1 MQDKPNNSQ
10 CTIHNAQLRFMNKIW
25 TFVIILS
32 LSLLLFLGPQNA
44 LTGMVAAA
52 NGAVS
57 LSITLLAVY
66 ALWLGI
72 LSIVEYTGLSNWLAK
87 ILKPV
92 IRFLFGKGISPETEK
107 YISVNMSANLL
118 GMGGAATPMG
128 IKAIAS
134 MDDGKGAATDPMIM
148 LFVLNAGGISLI
160 PTTLIGL
167 RSAAGSAAPAS
178 IILPTL
184 VTVILGNTFGIT
196 IVKLIQKF
204 GKKRKNKTSMP
215 NEQYKMHNAQFLFKQ
230 R

>member
-1 MQDKPNNSQ
+1 
-10 CTIHNAQLRFMNKIW
+10 MNKIW
-25 TFVIILS
+25 SLVIVLS
-32 LSLLLFLGPQNA
+32 LCLLLFTGPQNA
-44 LTGMVAAA
+44 LTGMIAAS
-52 NGAVS
+52 NEAVS

-72 LSIVEYTGLSNWLAK
+72 LSIVEYTGLSKGLAK
-87 ILKPV
+87 VLKPV
-92 IRFLFGKGISPETEK
+92 IRFLFGKDISPETEK

-118 GMGGAATPMG
+118 GLGGAATPMG
-128 IKAIAS
+128 IKAIGS

-167 RSAAGSAAPAS
+167 RSAAGSSAPAS

-184 VTVILGNTFGIT
+184 LTVIASNIFGIT

-204 GKKRKNKTSMP
+204 GKKRKKAKNGRLLNPSDIS
-215 NEQYKMHNAQFLFKQ
+215 AAVRL
-230 R
+230 RDV